1 MHLVSLRAERTR
13 SSAFFLRSDLKNEDD
28 DDAFSKSRARELE
41 RKKSARHRHR
51 RRHRASCRPVSSPI
65 RVSGGPLPCSRAAS
79 FFFFFVF
86 SSLFSVS
93 LLLFLFFFC
102 RLSRL
107 ESFVFL
113 SRLQVVLSRLK
124 ESFIIKKFFSLSF
137 FDMMIFRQ
145 KKNKRILV
153 IKTPKPTTTLT
164 LTSYT
169 LFGKEFKREHTT
181 QALTTQTTQTT
192 TQTTTDKGGGGA
204 GEKRENVQGE
214 TRRRRRLRRQRGCN
228 HHREKLTTARRR
240 RTARGIPPRTQKS
253 RWTKTKTKR

>member
-1 MHLVSLRAERTR
+1 MKMMMMRSQSRALENSKERKARVIVIVVVIARRADLYLLPSVFQVDHFLVRERHPSSSSLFFPL
-13 SSAFFLRSDLKNEDD
+13 FFLSL
-28 DDAFSKSRARELE
+28 
-41 RKKSARHRHR
+41 
-51 RRHRASCRPVSSPI
+51 
-65 RVSGGPLPCSRAAS
+65 
-79 FFFFFVF
+79 FFFF
-86 SSLFSVS
+86 
-93 LLLFLFFFC
+93 FFFC